1 VRPTALSL
9 VAAASL
15 ALSCATTKVV
25 KLVASGSDQELRTR
39 PNGGAAS
46 SQRHEPPI
54 LVLALDGVSRGLL
67 YDMLRA
73 GELPHFEELFG
84 GDHLAHAYLDD
95 SLLSTLPSTT
105 MAAWVTAMT
114 GVTPASHGVTGN
126 EYFIREKR
134 QFACPAPVSFND
146 AGPTL
151 AIYTDRYLDKLAEAP
166 TVYERLRQ
174 RDPDILIW
182 VTMNHLFRGADR
194 LLLAKRTAI
203 VNAFEGFF
211 AKELEEHGSNKASDK
226 VYATL
231 DTAAVDILLSHLK
244 SGATPDVL
252 TLYLAGTDLYA
263 HVASEGPD
271 EARRMYLREVVDPQ
285 IGRVVDALRERGVL
299 DKTWVISIADHGHTE
314 VKHDAQHALGAAGTE
329 AGPVKILRAT
339 GFRVRPLQKDVPE
352 RDPFSAVLAYGG
364 AMAYVYLADRSKCP
378 AATDVCPWTEM
389 PRYEQDVL
397 PVADAYWKASKDGE
411 IAPELK
417 GTIDL
422 VLVRRPRPVDQIDAP
437 FEVYIGGGKTMP
449 VDAYMADHPHPT
461 YIDFAQ
467 RLDDL
472 AVGVHGER
480 AGDILL
486 LAHDG
491 DEKHPEDR
499 YYFAGLYHSWHGSPS
514 RGDSEVPLI
523 VANKH
528 HAAAQIG
535 PWVRHVIGPHPR
547 LQKVTDLLIGLRE
560 GGLGD

>member
-1 VRPTALSL
+1 VRGLRSVPV
-9 VAAASL
+9 VAACL
-15 ALSCATTKVV
+15 ALSCAGKVV
-25 KLVASGSDQELRTR
+25 KLVAGGSDQQLRTR
-39 PNGGAAS
+39 PDAGAAS

-73 GELPHFEELFG
+73 GELPNFEQLFG

-114 GVTPASHGVTGN
+114 GVTPAAHGVTGN

-146 AGPTL
+146 AAPTL
-151 AIYTDRYLDKLAEAP
+151 AVYTDRYLDKLAEAP

-203 VNAFEGFF
+203 VNAFEGF
-211 AKELEEHGSNKASDK
+211 LEKVIDEHGSNRASDK
-226 VYATL
+226 IYATL
-231 DTAAVDILLSHLK
+231 DTAAVDVLISHLK
-244 SGATPDVL
+244 SGPTPDVL

-271 EARRMYLREVVDPQ
+271 EARRMYLRDVVDPQ
-285 IGRVVDALRERGVL
+285 IGRVVQALRDRGVL
-299 DKTWVISIADHGHTE
+299 DKTWIVSIADHGHTE
-314 VKHDAQHALGAAGTE
+314 VKHDAQHALGAAGMD
-329 AGPVKILRAT
+329 AGPPKILRAM
-339 GFRVRPLQKDVPE
+339 GYRVRPMKKDVSD

-378 AATDVCPWTEM
+378 AATDVCPWSDM
-389 PRYEQDVL
+389 PRYDLDVL
-397 PVADAYWKASKDGE
+397 PVADAYWRASREGV

-422 VLVRRPRPVDQIDAP
+422 VLVRKPRPVDQIDAP
-437 FEVYIGGGKTMP
+437 FEVYVGDGKTVP
-449 VDAYMADHPHPT
+449 VDVYMADHPHPT
-461 YIDFAQ
+461 YVDFAE

-491 DEKHPEDR
+491 DEHHAEDR

-528 HAAAQIG
+528 HDAAQIG
-535 PWVRHVIGPHPR
+535 TWVKHVIGPNPR
-547 LQKVTDLLIGLRE
+547 LQKVTDVLIGLRE
-560 GGLGD
+560 GGLGN

>member
-1 VRPTALSL
+1 MRTVSL
-9 VAAASL
+9 FAACV
-15 ALSCATTKVV
+15 ALSCAGKVV
-25 KLVASGSDQELRTR
+25 KLVAGGSDQELRTR
-39 PNGGAAS
+39 PDAGARS

-54 LVLALDGVSRGLL
+54 LVLALDGVSRRLL

-73 GELPHFEELFG
+73 GELPSFEQLFG

-114 GVTPASHGVTGN
+114 GVTPAVHGVTGN

-146 AGPTL
+146 AAPTL
-151 AIYTDRYLDKLAEAP
+151 AIYTDRYLDRLAEAP

-203 VNAFEGFF
+203 VNAFEGFLE
-211 AKELEEHGSNKASDK
+211 KEIDEHGSNHASDK
-226 VYATL
+226 IYATL
-231 DTAAVDILLSHLK
+231 DTAAVDVLLSHLK
-244 SGATPDVL
+244 SGPTPDVL

-271 EARRMYLREVVDPQ
+271 EARRTYLREVVDPQ
-285 IGRVVDALRERGVL
+285 MARVVQALRDRGVL
-299 DKTWVISIADHGHTE
+299 DKTWIVSIADHGHTE
-314 VKHDAQHALGAAGTE
+314 VKHDAQHALGAAGMD
-329 AGPVKILRAT
+329 AGPPKILRAM
-339 GFRVRPLQKDVPE
+339 GYRVRPMKKDVSD

-378 AATDVCPWTEM
+378 AATDVCPWSDM
-389 PRYEQDVL
+389 PRYDLDVL
-397 PVADAYWKASKDGE
+397 PVADAYWRASREGV

-422 VLVRRPRPVDQIDAP
+422 VLVRKPRPIDQIDAP
-437 FEVYIGGGKTMP
+437 FEVYIGDGKTVP
-449 VDAYMADHPHPT
+449 VDVYMADHPHPT
-461 YIDFAQ
+461 YIDFAE

-491 DEKHPEDR
+491 DEQHPEDR

-528 HAAAQIG
+528 HDAAQIG
-535 PWVRHVIGPHPR
+535 TWVKHVLGPNPR

-560 GGLGD
+560 GGLGN